1 MAASSRE
8 RGIVHIASR
17 MADIEPFHVMELLG
31 RARQMEAE
39 GRSIIHMEIG
49 EPDHITPEP
58 ILQAAREA
66 IDAGRTH
73 YTPALGLT
81 ALRERI
87 AAFYQQRYSVTID
100 PQRVV
105 ITPGASGALLLALG
119 VLLEPGDEVLVA
131 DPGYPCNR
139 HFVRFIEGRARA
151 VPVAADSGYQL
162 TARLIE
168 EHWGEKTVAAM
179 LASPSNPTGTV
190 IERHE
195 MVEIA
200 STVAAKGGTLLVD
213 EIYHGLVYEG
223 DVTTALA
230 VDDDAFII
238 NSFSKYFCMTGW
250 RLGWMVVPEAYLRAV
265 EKLAQNLYIAA
276 PTLAQHAAL
285 AAFDDA
291 TLAIF
296 DQRREEFRQRR
307 DFLLPALRSLGFDI
321 PVTPQGAFYL
331 YADST
336 RFSDDSQQLAL
347 ELLEQAGVA
356 VTPGLDFGNNRP
368 KNYLRFAYTTSME
381 NLEEGV
387 RRLTDYLAGR

>member
-200 STVAAKGGTLLVD
+200 STVAAKDGTLLVD